1 VFVSVEDETGIAN
14 AIVRA
19 ELFERRRL
27 VINQEP
33 VLRIAGRLQN
43 ESGVIHVRAEEIT
56 ALGLAGVPAVA
67 SHDFH

>member
-1 VFVSVEDETGIAN
+1 
-14 AIVRA
+14 
-19 ELFERRRL
+19 

-56 ALGLAGVPAVA
+56 ALGIAGVPAVE